1 MSVLPLLSRH
11 SDFGAGMEGGVNVLE
26 LGWSR
31 DIVHFTGVVAFQ
43 SFSFAYNLKLSVC
56 SHDIA

>member
-1 MSVLPLLSRH
+1 
-11 SDFGAGMEGGVNVLE
+11 MEGGVNVLE